1 VEQLH
6 WGGGT
11 PTFLTTEQMQE
22 LMAVTGEHFRL
33 LDDDRGE
40 YSIEIDPREVRER
53 HHRAL
58 RALGFN
64 RLSLGVQDFDP
75 RVQKAVNRI
84 QPESMTFEVIEE
96 ARVPVS
102 AP

>member
-22 LMAVTGEHFRL
+22 LMQVTRRAFPAAGWETAASI
-33 LDDDRGE
+33 
-40 YSIEIDPREVRER
+40 SIEIDPREV
-53 HHRAL
+53 HDDTIAAL

-64 RLSLGVQDFDP
+64 RMSLGVQDFDP

-84 QPESMTFEVIEE
+84 QT
-96 ARVPVS
+96 
-102 AP
+102 